1 MGPVPVR
8 GAQTGAMGWPEF
20 YEQALHGIVDLAMGR
35 EAALHP
41 NSVRRRASADGWE
54 RVHAGAWRLPT
65 HPSTSRS
72 GVAAAL
78 RLVGPDAHA
87 DRHTALGLRG
97 LVPFPTRHQVLLPH
111 GCRVRSG
118 PGVDVR
124 RTRHLRDED
133 RDVVDGLPSVTVARA
148 LLDLA
153 RDLRTGALRTLALA
167 AQQQDTLDLDDL
179 RDVLAR
185 HPQALGRRRLRQVLH
200 DLGRDGSESGLEFTT
215 RDRVVAAGL
224 RPDAEQPTILVGGTR
239 RRIDIAWLA
248 LRVGIECQGYRDHAG
263 REGLDRD
270 AVRLNS
276 LVAEGDWVIL
286 QVTVTMVYDGWEQFL
301 ADLRACLRRRADQL
315 GLPHPEGVA
324 AA

>member
-1 MGPVPVR
+1 MGPLRVR
-8 GAQTGAMGWPEF
+8 GAQTGAMGWPEL
-20 YEQALHGIVDLAMGR
+20 YDQAVHGIVDLAMGR
-35 EAALHP
+35 DAGLHP
-41 NSVRRRASADGWE
+41 NSVRRRASADGWDPL
-54 RVHAGAWRLPT
+54 HAGAWRLPT

-87 DRHTALGLRG
+87 DRHTALALRG

-111 GCRVRSG
+111 GCRVRTARS
-118 PGVDVR
+118 VDVR
-124 RTRHLRDED
+124 RTRHLPDED
-133 RDVVDGLPSVTVARA
+133 RDVVDDLPSVTVARA

-153 RDLRTGALRTLALA
+153 RDLQTGALRTLALA
-167 AQQQDTLDLDDL
+167 AQQQDVLDLDGL
-179 RDVLAR
+179 GDVLAR
-185 HPQALGRRRLRQVLH
+185 HPHAPGRRRLRQVLH

-215 RDRVVAAGL
+215 RDRIVGAGL
-224 RPDAEQPTILVGGTR
+224 RPDAEQPTVLVGGTR

-248 LRVGIECQGYRDHAG
+248 LRVGVECQGYRDHAG

-286 QVTVTMVYDGWEQFL
+286 QVTATMVYDGWEPFL
-301 ADLRACLRRRADQL
+301 ADLRACLRRRADQM
-315 GLPHPEGVA
+315 GLPYPAGVA
-324 AA
+324 IA